1 MEPDEAGEYK
11 IASGWGLV
19 KQIRISGDRY
29 IGPNAEAPEGENET
43 VDKFGRI
50 AHLFGR
56 SRLFHPTDPSHFQW
70 LPTFVWSGDDYTR
83 GRTPVRCQKTPLP
96 VVS

>member
-56 SRLFHPTDPSHFQW
+56 SRLFTQQILVIF
-70 LPTFVWSGDDYTR
+70 SGFLHSFGPVMT
-83 GRTPVRCQKTPLP
+83 TPGVEPLCVAKIP
-96 VVS
+96 PCP